1 MNANNDMTYER
12 VEKNIFLVPLEDIEL
27 NPFQVRV
34 AVDEE
39 HVRNVAE
46 SILENQMMQI
56 PQARRRAD
64 GKIELIFGHH
74 RFYAHQLLA
83 AEHPGYKFMPLEI
96 VELSDEDAFRKAAIE
111 NTERANL
118 TVSDQLRTIEIARS
132 FDYSNER
139 IGEELLHMGAA
150 AVRSL
155 WRLRKLPKQILE
167 LLDGGEINQQ
177 TARRILTACQIADAE
192 MVTEKIL
199 ELPEKTET
207 NIQNVLLAI
216 LENAGGIQRLPVT
229 DGTTDKMH
237 PKWDPGEF
245 APREWKDVSAAFPF
259 REIGKADFRRL
270 STGGEPDPDN
280 RYQEIAQAM
289 LTHMRSPSP
298 CATCPFS
305 VSLYKVS
312 YCAISACARMKQE
325 RYGEYRLGQLSEEIG
340 LAVYQESDGP
350 FRDCE
355 ATFYPESAGV
365 IEALARRSD
374 ELRLVPTGIS
384 NHAQYYTNS
393 YWAKLVWVGEKAA
406 QKPHSQIPEIVDDI
420 ENLEAANQPVV
431 TTVRSHSHRQLIAY
445 NAKIL
450 ASFLKEHEDFVAIAL
465 ALMGRPVTSR
475 TDLVYETVAAQIVAQ
490 LLELYPDNPIQHLRE
505 FAYKFGIP
513 LPEDWD
519 EQILRMEV
527 SE

>member
-1 MNANNDMTYER
+1 MNANNEIGYER

-27 NPFQVRV
+27 NQFQVRV
-34 AVDEE
+34 AVDQE
-39 HVRNVAE
+39 HVKNVAE
-46 SILENQMMQI
+46 SILANEMMQI
-56 PQARRRAD
+56 PQARRRED
-64 GKIELIFGHH
+64 GKVELIFGHH

-83 AEHPGYKFMPLEI
+83 EEHPKYRLMQLEL
-96 VELSDEDAFRKAAIE
+96 VELSDEEAFRKAAIE

-118 TVSDQLRTIEIARS
+118 TVSDQLHTIEIARS

-155 WRLRKLPKQILE
+155 WRLRKLPKEILE
-167 LLDGGEINQQ
+167 LLDQGEINQQ

-192 MVTEKIL
+192 IVTEKIL
-199 ELPEKTET
+199 ALPEKTET

-245 APREWKDVSAAFPF
+245 PPREWRDVSAAFPF
-259 REIGKADFRRL
+259 REIGKADFRKL
-270 STGGEPDPDN
+270 STGGEPDKDN

-289 LTHMRSPSP
+289 LNHMRSPGP

-325 RYGEYRLGQLSEEIG
+325 RFGEYRLAQLSEEIG
-340 LAVYQESDGP
+340 IAVYQESDGP
-350 FRDCE
+350 YRDCE

-374 ELRLVPTGIS
+374 DLRLVPTGIS

-393 YWAKLVWVGEKAA
+393 YWAKLVWVGDKAT
-406 QKPHSQIPEIVDDI
+406 QKPESQITEIVDDVDV
-420 ENLEAANQPVV
+420 EAKVQPVR
-431 TTVRSHSHRQLIAY
+431 TTVRSHSHKQLIAY

-450 ASFLKEHEDFVAIAL
+450 ASYLKAHEDFVAIAL
-465 ALMGRPVTSR
+465 ALMGRPVASR

-490 LLELYPDNPIQHLRE
+490 LLELYPDNPIEHLRE
-505 FAYKFGIP
+505 FAYKFSIP

-519 EQILRMEV
+519 EQILALEV
-527 SE
+527 NE

>member
-1 MNANNDMTYER
+1 MNADNDITYER

-27 NPFQVRV
+27 NQFQVRV

-39 HVRNVAE
+39 HVRNVAV
-46 SILENQMMQI
+46 SILANEMMQI
-56 PQARRRAD
+56 PQARRRGD
-64 GKIELIFGHH
+64 GKVELIFGHH
-74 RFYAHQLLA
+74 RFFAHQLLA
-83 AEHPGYKFMPLEI
+83 EEHPRYRLMQLEI
-96 VELSDEDAFRKAAIE
+96 VELSDEEAFRKAAVE
-111 NTERANL
+111 NTDRASL
-118 TVSDQLRTIEIARS
+118 TVSDQLHTIELARG
-132 FDYSNER
+132 FGYSNER

-155 WRLRKLPKQILE
+155 WRLRKLPREILE
-167 LLDGGEINQQ
+167 LLDRGEINQQ

-192 MVTEKIL
+192 IVSEKIL
-199 ELPEKTET
+199 ELAEKTET

-245 APREWKDVSAAFPF
+245 PPREWRDVSAAFPF
-259 REIGKADFRRL
+259 REIGKGDFRKL

-280 RYQEIAQAM
+280 RYQEVAQAM
-289 LTHMRSPSP
+289 LNHMRSPGP

-325 RYGEYRLGQLSEEIG
+325 RYGEYRLAQLSEEIG
-340 LAVYQESDGP
+340 IAVYQESDGP

-355 ATFYPESAGV
+355 ATFYPESAIV
-365 IEALARRSD
+365 IEALSRRSAD
-374 ELRLVPTGIS
+374 LRLVPTGIS

-393 YWAKLVWVGEKAA
+393 YWAQLVWVGEKATE
-406 QKPHSQIPEIVDDI
+406 KPESRITEIVDEVDTQ
-420 ENLEAANQPVV
+420 ANIQPGR
-431 TTVRSHSHRQLIAY
+431 TTVRSNTHRQLIAY

-450 ASFLKEHEDFVAIAL
+450 ATYLKEHEDFVALAL
-465 ALMGRPVTSR
+465 ALMGKPVTSR

-490 LLELYPDNPIQHLRE
+490 LLDLYPDNPIQHLRE

-513 LPEDWD
+513 LPEDWE
-519 EQILRMEV
+519 EQILVLEAN
-527 SE
+527 E

>member
-1 MNANNDMTYER
+1 MNANNDITYER
-12 VEKNIFLVPLEDIEL
+12 VEKNIFRVPLEDIEL
-27 NPFQVRV
+27 NQFQVRV
-34 AVDEE
+34 AVDVE

-46 SILENQMMQI
+46 SILANEMMQI
-56 PQARRRAD
+56 PQARRRGD
-64 GKIELIFGHH
+64 GKVELIFGHH

-83 AEHPGYKFMPLEI
+83 EEHPQYRLMQLEL
-96 VELSDEDAFRKAAIE
+96 VELSDEEAFRKAAIE

-118 TVSDQLRTIEIARS
+118 TVSDQLRTIEIAKS
-132 FDYSNER
+132 FDYSTER
-139 IGEELLHMGAA
+139 IGGELLHMGAA

-155 WRLRKLPKQILE
+155 WRLRKLPKEILE
-167 LLDGGEINQQ
+167 LLDRGEINQQ

-192 MVTEKIL
+192 IVTEKIL
-199 ELPEKTET
+199 QLPEKTET
-207 NIQNVLLAI
+207 NIQNVLLSI

-229 DGTTDKMH
+229 DGSTDKMH

-245 APREWKDVSAAFPF
+245 PPREWRDVSAAFPF
-259 REIGKADFRRL
+259 REIGKADFRKL
-270 STGGEPDPDN
+270 SAGGEPDPDN

-289 LTHMRSPSP
+289 LNHMRSPGP
-298 CATCPFS
+298 CATCSFS

-325 RYGEYRLGQLSEEIG
+325 RYGEIRLAQLSEEIG
-340 LAVYQESDGP
+340 IAVYQEADGP

-365 IEALARRSD
+365 IEALSRRSPD
-374 ELRLVPTGIS
+374 LRLVPTGIS

-393 YWAKLVWVGEKAA
+393 YWAKLVWIGEKAS
-406 QKPHSQIPEIVDDI
+406 QRSQSQITEIVDDVVT
-420 ENLEAANQPVV
+420 EATPQPVR
-431 TTVRSHSHRQLIAY
+431 TTVRSHSHKQLIAY

-450 ASFLKEHEDFVAIAL
+450 ASYLKEHEDFVAIAL
-465 ALMGRPVTSR
+465 ALMGKPVTSR

-490 LLELYPDNPIQHLRE
+490 LLELYPENPIQHLKE

-519 EQILRMEV
+519 VQIMALEV

>member
-1 MNANNDMTYER
+1 MDANNDIGYER
-12 VEKNIFLVPLEDIEL
+12 VEKNVFLVPLEDIEL
-27 NPFQVRV
+27 NQFQVRV

-39 HVRNVAE
+39 HARNVAE
-46 SILENQMMQI
+46 SILANEMMQI
-56 PQARRRAD
+56 PQARRRED
-64 GKIELIFGHH
+64 GKVELIFGHH

-83 AEHPGYKFMPLEI
+83 EEHPKYRLMQLEL
-96 VELSDEDAFRKAAIE
+96 VELSDEEAFRKAAIE

-118 TVSDQLRTIEIARS
+118 TVSDQLRTIEIAKS

-155 WRLRKLPKQILE
+155 WRLRKLPKEILE
-167 LLDGGEINQQ
+167 LLDQGEINQQ

-192 MVTEKIL
+192 IVTEKIL

-245 APREWKDVSAAFPF
+245 PPREWRDVSAAFPF
-259 REIGKADFRRL
+259 REIGKVAFRKL
-270 STGGEPDPDN
+270 STGGEPDPEN
-280 RYQEIAQAM
+280 RYQEIAQTM
-289 LTHMRSPSP
+289 LNHMRSPGP

-325 RYGEYRLGQLSEEIG
+325 RYGEYRLAQLSEEIG
-340 LAVYQESDGP
+340 IAVYQESDGP

-374 ELRLVPTGIS
+374 DLRLVPTGIS

-393 YWAKLVWVGEKAA
+393 YWAKLVWVGDKAT
-406 QKPHSQIPEIVDDI
+406 QKPESQITEIVDEVDVDPKG
-420 ENLEAANQPVV
+420 QPVR
-431 TTVRSHSHRQLIAY
+431 TTVRSHSHKQLIAY

-450 ASFLKEHEDFVAIAL
+450 ASYLKEHEDFVAIAL
-465 ALMGRPVTSR
+465 ALMGRPITSR

-490 LLELYPDNPIQHLRE
+490 LLELYPDNPIEHLRE

-513 LPEDWD
+513 LPDDWD
-519 EQILRMEV
+519 EQILALEV
-527 SE
+527 NE